1 MKKVIEINN
10 EYIFP
15 NKVWLH
21 FYDNEGFYKG
31 MLIDNSI
38 DMKMM
43 IEDEKDRAIELI
55 ISTSLDTTLYK
66 GELSVEKGLHEII
79 KYFGVDSNFKTN
91 LLTTLNNYKNLMSD
105 EKEIKKVNTLIKDA
119 KRILT

>member
-43 IEDEKDRAIELI
+43 IEDEKERAIELI

-66 GELSVEKGLHEII
+66 GDLNVEKGLNEII
-79 KYFGVDSNFKTN
+79 KYFGIDSNFKKN
-91 LLTTLNNYKNLMSD
+91 LITTLNNYKNLMSD
-105 EKEIKKVNTLIKDA
+105 EKEIKKVNTLIRDA